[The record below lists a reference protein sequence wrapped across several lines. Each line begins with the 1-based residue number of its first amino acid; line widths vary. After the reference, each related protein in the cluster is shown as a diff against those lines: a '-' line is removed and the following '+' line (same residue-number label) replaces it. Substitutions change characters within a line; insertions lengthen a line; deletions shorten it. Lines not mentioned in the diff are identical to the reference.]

1 MGIFDGFRQQA
12 PPTDAEVMQP
22 RRQGFFSG
30 IAGQQKGARQQEVTS
45 RVLTE
50 ELETVLAEGGDSVD
64 LPKAMAMAQQRA
76 AKRIGEMGNYTAA
89 QQLYTQ
95 SAAMLT
101 ARGRQEAEL
110 GKLRAETD
118 ENTAT
123 AMAALRAPE
132 PKDERMRLLM
142 EREA

>member
-64 LPKAMAMAQQRA
+64 LPKAMTPGA
-76 AKRIGEMGNYTAA
+76 ARRILPRSNFICRSFPTRR
-89 QQLYTQ
+89 
-95 SAAMLT
+95 SAYS
-101 ARGRQEAEL
+101 
-110 GKLRAETD
+110 
-118 ENTAT
+118 
-123 AMAALRAPE
+123 
-132 PKDERMRLLM
+132 
-142 EREA
+142 